1 MRILLL
7 EDDTA
12 LAEGLEQA
20 LIAYH
25 YSSDRFATVA
35 EGLSAIQRENYD
47 LVLLDLGLADGD
59 GLDFLRRSRPS
70 YSGPIIIITARD
82 QISDKITGLDLGA
95 DDYLSKPFNVHELM
109 ARIRVALRRS
119 AGKVENNIHYG
130 DVFMDQA
137 ARSVFYQGRE
147 IEIRPKEFNL
157 LETLL
162 MNQGTVMSK
171 EKLSQALYSWD
182 DYIESNVIEVHVC
195 NVRRRFYNEL
205 IKTIR
210 GVGYMVPKL

>member
-7 EDDTA
+7 EDDSSI
-12 LAEGLEQA
+12 AEGLEQA

-25 YSSDRFATVA
+25 YSSDRFATVS
-35 EGLSAIQRENYD
+35 EGLRAIQQEKYD
-47 LVLLDLGLADGD
+47 LILLDLGLADGD
-59 GLDFLRRSRPS
+59 GLDFLRRCRQEYP
-70 YSGPIIIITARD
+70 GPIIIITARD
-82 QISDKITGLDLGA
+82 QVADKITGLDLGA

-137 ARSVFYQGRE
+137 ARSVFYHGRE
-147 IEIRPKEFNL
+147 IDIRPKEFNL

-162 MNQGTVMSK
+162 MNQGTVLSK
-171 EKLSQALYSWD
+171 DKLCQALYSWD

-195 NVRRRFYNEL
+195 NVRRRFYNSL